1 MAPGMTASGMEE
13 RYSIPDAVI
22 PGAMCG
28 FLLPTVNQVSDLLR
42 GLEDGPFAE
51 QEVLEILV
59 RRWKPVADRL
69 RPDDRMVAHTGFL
82 VFARYMEQPKGV
94 AKAELADEAVP
105 DPEELP
111 ESPDSDEDE

>member
-1 MAPGMTASGMEE
+1 
-13 RYSIPDAVI
+13 
-22 PGAMCG
+22 MCG

-51 QEVLEILV
+51 TEVLEILV

-82 VFARYMEQPKGV
+82 VFSRYMEPPK
-94 AKAELADEAVP
+94 ATPRSEAELETAPADE
-105 DPEELP
+105 DLP
-111 ESPDSDEDE
+111 EMPETDGEAEAAEGDGE